1 MIGNIAIWWKVIA
14 PRVDDVRCARFDV
27 YGRWTRIRAYFEFT
41 SELHGGILT
50 ALSHLKREPI
60 LYFVYYNIDAIV
72 DVTVGKVSNA
82 IIPKYCHDHVL
93 KFGEYR
99 KTPYLEYQVLPKF
112 LKKIFGW

>member
-1 MIGNIAIWWKVIA
+1 MPV
-14 PRVDDVRCARFDV
+14 
-27 YGRWTRIRAYFEFT
+27 
-41 SELHGGILT
+41 
-50 ALSHLKREPI
+50 

-82 IIPKYCHDHVL
+82 IISKNRHNHVL

-112 LKKIFGW
+112 LKKNFGW